1 MNLMLLGL
9 LVSFAGVILMILG
22 KLWAVLLFLVGFCL
36 IVAHWARLYKGA
48 GYEADVNPGNGLAE
62 CRSLFRIERKI
73 DLVSGKH
80 YDIRHDAI
88 NLLYGL
94 VKET

>member
-36 IVAHWARLYKGA
+36 IVAHWARLYKGV
-48 GYEADVNPGNGLAE
+48 GYEADVNPGNGL
-62 CRSLFRIERKI
+62 
-73 DLVSGKH
+73 
-80 YDIRHDAI
+80 
-88 NLLYGL
+88 YGQGRQQSEAH
-94 VKET
+94 KDQNIPREYEDRPANR

>member
-22 KLWAVLLFLVGFCL
+22 KIWAVVLFLAGFCL

-48 GYEADVNPGNGLAE
+48 GYEADVNPGNGLYGQGRQQSEA
-62 CRSLFRIERKI
+62 RKDQNI
-73 DLVSGKH
+73 PREYED
-80 YDIRHDAI
+80 RPA
-88 NLLYGL
+88 NR
-94 VKET
+94 